1 MNELIFE
8 LVRAVDL
15 ALPEHAGTRMC
26 APSSSSSTSLGNH
39 RAPLTGY
46 CRANADHQASSVL
59 IAMTAMIIVFCV
71 LNLAYLRYANRKKA
85 ERRAEQGGVIDT
97 STWHTEGD
105 RHPHFI
111 YSY

>member
-1 MNELIFE
+1 
-8 LVRAVDL
+8 
-15 ALPEHAGTRMC
+15 MC
-26 APSSSSSTSLGNH
+26 APSSSSTSLGNH
-39 RAPLTGY
+39 RAPLTHY